1 MKKNSNRKTT
11 QEVPHLATR
20 CSAELR
26 REVEGFARERGWP
39 VAAVIRKA
47 VEQYVSAPAP
57 QVQDDHPKV
66 DGRSRSWL
74 GQ

>member
-1 MKKNSNRKTT
+1 MKKNSSTTT

-26 REVEGFARERGWP
+26 VEVEEFARERGWP
-39 VAAVIRKA
+39 VAAVIREA
-47 VEQYVSAPAP
+47 VKQYVSSPAP
-57 QVQDDHPKV
+57 QVEDDSLRV

-74 GQ
+74 SK

>member
-1 MKKNSNRKTT
+1 MKKNSRKTT

-20 CSAELR
+20 CSFELR
-26 REVEGFARERGWP
+26 FEVEEFARERGWP

-47 VEQYVSAPAP
+47 VEQYVSAPPP
-57 QVQDDHPKV
+57 QEQDDNLRV

-74 GQ
+74 TE